1 MMTSCH
7 LLRVS
12 AQLGKNSL
20 SDSGEV
26 DANELTSEWG
36 GEDVSSSSRNV
47 GRKARLETVSQL
59 RDLCEGRDPD
69 MFIRSEA
76 RPAEKDILR
85 ADTSN
90 GRPPLVSTV
99 ADQQGR
105 HKSSP
110 PS

>member
-1 MMTSCH
+1 MLTCCH

-20 SDSGEV
+20 GDPGEV
-26 DANELTSEWG
+26 EANELTSEWG
-36 GEDVSSSSRNV
+36 VRMLTLLEMW
-47 GRKARLETVSQL
+47 GRR
-59 RDLCEGRDPD
+59 EGWRQGHGLYEGGDPD
-69 MFIRSEA
+69 TFIRSEA

-99 ADQQGR
+99 ANQ
-105 HKSSP
+105 
-110 PS
+110 